1 MSSLSQVARTDLGAV
16 CCSARAAESRF
27 AGTAPATYSADFLA
41 VQRLAR
47 VALLSAI
54 ALILSYV
61 ETMIP
66 LPTALPGV
74 KLGLA
79 NVAVVVALFGFD
91 VRTAFFV
98 ALVKVLAAGF
108 LFGSPVM
115 LAYSLGGTVLAFACM
130 ALMKQV
136 QGISV
141 VVVSMASA
149 IFHNVGQIAV
159 ACVFLAS
166 PAVMISLPP
175 LAVAACITGALTGCV
190 AAGVLGEG
198 GSDALCCFQKFGA
211 RGNTARRVRFS
222 AKRGSGSVAGGARS
236 GSSFGRYCACDA
248 LANGLDARTKL
259 LFTVAF
265 FAIAFIVQGGAGL
278 LVMIVAAL
286 LSLASAQVG
295 PRMAFSYFRPFLGLL
310 VFVAAMNVI
319 FTTTGTV
326 LLSAGPLSI
335 TDGGIALAAIA
346 TVRFCTLMLGTATLM
361 RTTSPSDLTE
371 GIRSLLSPLQRV
383 GVRVDNA
390 ALALGMTFRFIPVF
404 SEEFARVKRA
414 QESRL
419 ACFSGGAVSC
429 LCAYVSVFIPL
440 FANAFRRADAVA
452 FAVQSRGFG
461 SSVRS
466 SLRESHMKPV
476 DWAVVAFS
484 GAMLVLVVCL

>member
-1 MSSLSQVARTDLGAV
+1 MSSLSQVAKTGLGAA
-16 CCSARAAESRF
+16 CSARAAGSRS
-27 AGTAPATYSADFLA
+27 AGTAPAVYSADFLA

-98 ALVKVLAAGF
+98 ALVKVFAAGF

-115 LAYSLGGTVLAFACM
+115 LVYSLGGTVLAFACM

-136 QGISV
+136 QEISV

-159 ACVFLAS
+159 ACVLFGS
-166 PAVMISLPP
+166 SAVLISLPP
-175 LAVAACITGALTGCV
+175 LAIAACVTGALTGCV

-198 GSDALCCFQKFGA
+198 GSDALRCLQKLAAQG
-211 RGNTARRVRFS
+211 GTARRLRFS
-222 AKRGSGSVAGGARS
+222 GKHGSGSATSNAHTS
-236 GSSFGRYCACDA
+236 SSFGRYCAGET
-248 LANGLDARTKL
+248 LANRLDARTKL
-259 LFTVAF
+259 LFTAMFFIAAF
-265 FAIAFIVQGGAGL
+265 AAQESAGL
-278 LVMIVAAL
+278 IAMAIAAL
-286 LSLASAQVG
+286 LSLASARVG
-295 PRMAFSYFRPFLGLL
+295 LRMALSYLRPFSGFL
-310 VFVAAMNVI
+310 VFVAAMNVL
-319 FTTTGTV
+319 FTTAGAV
-326 LLSAGPLSI
+326 LLSVGPLAI
-335 TDGGIALAAIA
+335 TNEGISLAAA
-346 TVRFCTLMLGTATLM
+346 STVRFCALMLGTATLM

-371 GIRSLLSPLQRV
+371 GMRSLLSPLQHV

-390 ALALGMTFRFIPVF
+390 ALALGMTFHFIPVF
-404 SEEFARVKRA
+404 SDEFARVKRA

-419 ACFSGGAVSC
+419 ANYSGGLISC

-440 FANAFRRADAVA
+440 FANAFRRADSVA

-466 SLRESHMKPV
+466 SLQEGHMGLADGMV
-476 DWAVVAFS
+476 LAFS
-484 GAMLVLVVCL
+484 AVLLILAVCL

>member
-16 CCSARAAESRF
+16 CSARAAESRF

-115 LAYSLGGTVLAFACM
+115 LVYSLGGTVLAFACM
-130 ALMKQV
+130 ALMKQIR
-136 QGISV
+136 GISV

-149 IFHNVGQIAV
+149 IFHNAGQIAV
-159 ACVFLAS
+159 ACVLLGS
-166 PAVMISLPP
+166 PAVLISLPP

-190 AAGVLGEG
+190 AAGVLGKG
-198 GSDALCCFQKFGA
+198 GSDALRCLQKLGA
-211 RGNTARRVRFS
+211 QRNTARRVRFLRKRSSSPGAGS
-222 AKRGSGSVAGGARS
+222 AHT
-236 GSSFGRYCACDA
+236 GSSFGKYCASET
-248 LANGLDARTKL
+248 LANRLDARTKL
-259 LFTVAF
+259 LFTAMFFIVAF
-265 FAIAFIVQGGAGL
+265 AEQGGAGIV
-278 LVMIVAAL
+278 VMVVAAL
-286 LSLASAQVG
+286 LSLASARVG
-295 PRMAFSYFRPFLGLL
+295 FRMALSYLRPFSGLL
-310 VFVAAMNVI
+310 VFVAVMDVL
-319 FTTTGTV
+319 FTSTGAV
-326 LLSAGPLSI
+326 LLSAGPLAI
-335 TDGGIALAAIA
+335 TNEGVALAVTS
-346 TVRFCTLMLGTATLM
+346 TVRFCALMLGTATLM

-371 GIRSLLSPLQRV
+371 GMRSLLSPLQHV

-404 SEEFARVKRA
+404 SDEFARVKRA

-419 ACFSGGAVSC
+419 ANFSGGLASC

-440 FANAFRRADAVA
+440 FANAFRRADSVA
-452 FAVQSRGFG
+452 FALQGRGFG

-466 SLRESHMKPV
+466 SLQEGHMRFADGMV
-476 DWAVVAFS
+476 LAFS
-484 GAMLVLVVCL
+484 GVLLMLAVCL